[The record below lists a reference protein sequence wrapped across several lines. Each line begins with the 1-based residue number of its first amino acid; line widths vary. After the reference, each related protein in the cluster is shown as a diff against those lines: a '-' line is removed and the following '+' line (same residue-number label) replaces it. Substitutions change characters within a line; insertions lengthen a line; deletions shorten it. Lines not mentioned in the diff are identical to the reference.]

1 MSASYPAF
9 LSTLPGAWGRA
20 LMAALLV
27 ALAACSGTAV
37 VTMTSTASTDNF
49 LAYRVA
55 LVSVQLQSSGGGAG
69 LTVLPASTTV
79 DFATLTN
86 LSEVLGATPISKG
99 NYTSAVITLDYS
111 AAQIVY
117 DNGSV
122 DGLTLTPVGTNGQP
136 LAQVRLT
143 VTLDPSDSFS
153 ISSKG
158 ASQLSL
164 DFNLAA
170 SNVVDLA
177 NNTVTVTPLIAAS
190 AMPIDSKQ
198 VRIRGALASV
208 SNTGTT
214 DTTDTGTTDTGATTD
229 TGTVDTGDAE
239 GLFTSNVM
247 PFNSITKGTGA
258 LAIVPTGSTYYEIN
272 GSVSSGSTGLA
283 QLGALNTGA
292 LTVSYGTLVA
302 ADQAVT
308 TTTDGITSSTSTG
321 GSSTVT
327 FSVTQVLAGSSVQG
341 SGLDRVSG
349 VVLARSGDTL
359 SIEDGTVIADD
370 GTVSFIPGT
379 TTVIMGANTLIT
391 ALGANGTALNS
402 LQQVSVGSVIDAFG
416 VITSQ
421 ASTSAVLD
429 ASAGRVRLDP
439 VTASGLV
446 VANYSDTA
454 DSTTGLGL
462 NLVFLDGRAIA
473 PFDFTDSGVVVNPYV
488 VDTPNLDLTY
498 STVGA
503 PVIATGMT
511 GSFGLAPLDFS
522 ATSLL
527 DPTTIDAILAIDWG
541 SGTASPF
548 VVYNSAA
555 ITVDAKNTSIGT
567 RHQIQIGAQPIDIVA
582 SSTNPIIEPSQTT
595 SNTVYT
601 IGHSVKSTTENF
613 NTYAAFIAQLQT
625 ELKGGTLATG
635 MTAVGPYT
643 TASYTLNATSITVFL
658 NN

>member
-1 MSASYPAF
+1 MIASRPPF
-9 LSTLPGAWGRA
+9 PSTLLGAWGRV
-20 LMAALLV
+20 LMAAMLM
-27 ALAACSGTAV
+27 ALAACNGTAV
-37 VTMTSTASTDNF
+37 VTMTSTASTDTF

-55 LVSVQLQSSGGGAG
+55 LVSVQLQSSGSGSG

-79 DFATLTN
+79 DFATLTD

-122 DGLTLTPVGTNGQP
+122 DGVTLTPVGANGQP
-136 LAQVRLT
+136 VGQVKLT
-143 VTLDPSDSFS
+143 VTFDPNASFS

-208 SNTGTT
+208 SNTGATT
-214 DTTDTGTTDTGATTD
+214 DATDTVDTTDT
-229 TGTVDTGDAE
+229 E
-239 GLFTSNVM
+239 GLFTTDVM
-247 PFNSITKGTGA
+247 PFNSISKGTGA
-258 LAIVPTGSTYYEIN
+258 LAIVPSDSTFYEIN
-272 GSVSSGSTGLA
+272 GTSSAGSTGLG
-283 QLGALNTGA
+283 QLGALNTGT
-292 LTVSYGTLVA
+292 LTVAYGTLVA
-302 ADQAVT
+302 ADQAAT
-308 TTTDGITSSTSTG
+308 TTTDGITSTTATG

-327 FSVTQVLAGSSVQG
+327 FSATQILAGSSVQG

-349 VVLARSGDTL
+349 VVMARSGDTL
-359 SIEDGTVIADD
+359 SIEDGTVIAND
-370 GTVSFIPGT
+370 GTVSFIAGT
-379 TTVIMGANTLIT
+379 TTVIMGVNTLVT
-391 ALGANGTALNS
+391 ALGADGTTLNS

-416 VITSQ
+416 VLASQ

-429 ASAGRVRLDP
+429 VSAGRVRLDP

-446 VANYSDTA
+446 RNTNIDTV
-454 DSTTGLGL
+454 DGSVGL
-462 NLVFLDGRAIA
+462 NLNLLYLGGRAIK
-473 PFDFTDSGVVVNPYV
+473 PFDFTDSGVLADPYPVNTNSLV
-488 VDTPNLDLTY
+488 LTY

-503 PVIATGMT
+503 PVIVTGTT
-511 GSFGLAPLDFS
+511 GSFGVSTFDFN

-527 DPTTIDAILAIDWG
+527 DPTTIDAVLAVDWG

-548 VVYNSAA
+548 TVYNSTA
-555 ITVDAKNTSIGT
+555 ITIDARNTSIGT
-567 RHQIQIGAQPIDIVA
+567 RHQIQVGAQPIDIVGSA
-582 SSTNPIIEPSQTT
+582 TDPIIEPSSTT

-601 IGHSVKSTTENF
+601 IGHSAKSTTENF

-643 TASYTLNATSITVFL
+643 TASYTLAATSITVFL

>member
-1 MSASYPAF
+1 MKASYPPF
-9 LSTLPGAWGRA
+9 LSTLFGAWGRA
-20 LMAALLV
+20 LMGAMLM

-49 LAYRVA
+49 LTYQVA
-55 LVSVQLQSSGGGAG
+55 LVSVQLQSSGSGSG
-69 LTVLPASTTV
+69 LAVLPASTTV
-79 DFATLTN
+79 DLATLTN

-122 DGLTLTPVGTNGQP
+122 DGVVLTPIGANGKA
-136 LAQVRLT
+136 LGQVKLT
-143 VTLDPSDSFS
+143 VTFDPSDSFS

-158 ASQLSL
+158 ASQLAL

-190 AMPIDSKQ
+190 AMPIDSKL
-198 VRIRGALASV
+198 VRIRGALAGV
-208 SNTGTT
+208 SNTGAT
-214 DTTDTGTTDTGATTD
+214 DTTVT
-229 TGTVDTGDAE
+229 TGTVDTGDTE
-239 GLFTSNVM
+239 GLFTTDVM

-258 LAIVPTGSTYYEIN
+258 LAIVPSDSTYYEIN
-272 GSVSSGSTGLA
+272 GSTSTGSTGFG
-283 QLGALNTGA
+283 QLGAMSTGT
-292 LTVSYGTLVA
+292 LTVAYGTLVA

-308 TTTDGITSSTSTG
+308 TTTDGITSTTATS

-327 FSVTQVLAGSSVQG
+327 FSATQILAGSSVQG
-341 SGLDRVSG
+341 SGFDRVSG
-349 VVLARSGDTL
+349 VVMARSGDTL
-359 SIEDGTVIADD
+359 SIEDGTVIAND
-370 GTVSFIPGT
+370 GTVSFIGGT
-379 TTVIMGANTLIT
+379 TTVIMSANTLIT
-391 ALGANGTALNS
+391 ALGADGTTLSS

-416 VITSQ
+416 VLGSQ
-421 ASTSAVLD
+421 TSTSAVLD

-439 VTASGLV
+439 VTASGIV
-446 VANYSDTA
+446 TAANIDTV
-454 DSTTGLGL
+454 DGSVGL
-462 NLVFLDGRAIA
+462 NLNLAFLGGRAIA
-473 PFDFTDSGVVVNPYV
+473 PFDFTDSGVLPTSYPVN
-488 VDTPNLDLTY
+488 TNSLALTY

-503 PVIATGMT
+503 PVMVTGTT
-511 GSFGLAPLDFS
+511 GSFGVSTFDFN
-522 ATSLL
+522 AASLL
-527 DPTTIDAILAIDWG
+527 DPTTIDAVLAVDWG

-548 VVYNSAA
+548 TVYNSTA

-567 RHQIQIGAQPIDIVA
+567 RHWIQVGAQLIDI
-582 SSTNPIIEPSQTT
+582 TGLTTYPIIEPSQTT

-613 NTYAAFIAQLQT
+613 NTYGAFIAQLQT

-643 TASYTLNATSITVFL
+643 TASYTLEATSITVFL

>member
-1 MSASYPAF
+1 MSASYPPF
-9 LSTLPGAWGRA
+9 LSTLRGSWGRA
-20 LMAALLV
+20 LMAAALM
-27 ALAACSGTAV
+27 ALAACNGTAV

-49 LAYRVA
+49 LAYRVG
-55 LVSVQLQSSGGGAG
+55 LVSVQLQSSGSGSG

-122 DGLTLTPVGTNGQP
+122 DGITLTPVGANGQP
-136 LAQVRLT
+136 VGQVKLT

-170 SNVVDLA
+170 SNLVDLA

-190 AMPIDSKQ
+190 AAPIDSKL

-208 SNTGTT
+208 SNTGATT
-214 DTTDTGTTDTGATTD
+214 GTGTTDTVDTTD
-229 TGTVDTGDAE
+229 TE
-239 GLFTSNVM
+239 GLFTTDVM
-247 PFNSITKGTGA
+247 PFNSISKGTGA
-258 LAIVPTGSTYYEIN
+258 LAIVPSDSTFYEIN
-272 GSVSSGSTGLA
+272 GSSSTGSTGLG
-283 QLGALNTGA
+283 QLGSLNTGT
-292 LTVSYGTLVA
+292 LTVAYGTLIA

-308 TTTDGITSSTSTG
+308 TTTDGITSTTATG

-327 FSVTQVLAGSSVQG
+327 FSATQILAGSSVQG

-359 SIEDGTVIADD
+359 SIEDGTVIAND
-370 GTVSFIPGT
+370 GTVSFIAGT
-379 TTVIMGANTLIT
+379 TTVIMGANTLVT
-391 ALGANGTALNS
+391 ALGSDGTTLNS

-416 VITSQ
+416 LLADL

-439 VTASGLV
+439 VTASGIV
-446 VANYSDTA
+446 TNTNINTVDNQI
-454 DSTTGLGL
+454 GL
-462 NLVFLDGRAIA
+462 NLNLAYLGGRKIG
-473 PFDFTDSGVVVNPYV
+473 PFDFSGSEVAANPYP
-488 VDTPNLDLTY
+488 VDAPSLDLTN
-498 STVGA
+498 STVNA
-503 PVIATGMT
+503 PVIVTGTT
-511 GSFGLAPLDFS
+511 GSFGVSPFGFT

-527 DPTTIDAILAIDWG
+527 DPTTIDGVLAVDWG

-548 VVYNSAA
+548 TVYNSTA
-555 ITVDAKNTSIGT
+555 ITVDARNTSIGT
-567 RHQIQIGAQPIDIVA
+567 RHQIQVGAQIIEIVGLTTDPIV
-582 SSTNPIIEPSQTT
+582 EPSQTT

-601 IGHSVKSTTENF
+601 IGHSAKSTTENF

-643 TASYTLNATSITVFL
+643 TASYTLSATSITVFL

>member
-1 MSASYPAF
+1 
-9 LSTLPGAWGRA
+9 
-20 LMAALLV
+20 MAAMLMT
-27 ALAACSGTAV
+27 LAACSGTAV

-49 LAYRVA
+49 LTYQVA
-55 LVSVQLQSSGGGAG
+55 LVSVQLQSSGSGAG
-69 LTVLPASTTV
+69 LAVLPASTTV
-79 DFATLTN
+79 DLATLTN

-122 DGLTLTPVGTNGQP
+122 DGVALTPVGANGKP
-136 LAQVRLT
+136 LGQVKLT
-143 VTLDPSDSFS
+143 VTFDPSDSFS

-190 AMPIDSKQ
+190 AMPIDSKP

-208 SNTGTT
+208 SNSAAAT
-214 DTTDTGTTDTGATTD
+214 DTAD
-229 TGTVDTGDAE
+229 TVDTSDTE
-239 GLFTSNVM
+239 GLFTTDVM
-247 PFNSITKGTGA
+247 PFNSIAKGTGA
-258 LAIVPTGSTYYEIN
+258 LAIVPSDSTNYEIN
-272 GSVSSGSTGLA
+272 GSASTGSTGLG
-283 QLGALNTGA
+283 QLGALNTGT
-292 LTVSYGTLVA
+292 LTVAYGTLVA

-308 TTTDGITSSTSTG
+308 TTTDGITSTTATG

-327 FSVTQVLAGSSVQG
+327 FSATQILAGSSVQG
-341 SGLDRVSG
+341 SGFDRVSG
-349 VVLARSGDTL
+349 VVMARSGDTL
-359 SIEDGTVIADD
+359 SIEDGTVVAND
-370 GTVSFIPGT
+370 GTVSFIAGT

-391 ALGANGTALNS
+391 AIGPNSVDINS

-416 VITSQ
+416 VLDSQ

-429 ASAGRVRLDP
+429 VSAGRVRLDP
-439 VTASGLV
+439 VMASGLV
-446 VANYSDTA
+446 VATDAATP
-454 DSTTGLGL
+454 DGTTGLNL
-462 NLVFLDGRAIA
+462 NLAYLGGRAIA
-473 PFDFTDSGVVVNPYV
+473 PFDFTDSDVVANPYV
-488 VDTPNLDLTY
+488 VDTTNLDLTN
-498 STVGA
+498 STVNA

-511 GSFGLAPLDFS
+511 GSFGVTPSDFV

-527 DPTTIDAILAIDWG
+527 DPTTINAVLAVDWG

-548 VVYNSAA
+548 TVYNSTA
-555 ITVDAKNTSIGT
+555 ITVDAKNTSIGA
-567 RHQIQIGAQPIDIVA
+567 RHQIQIGAQTIEIVQL
-582 SSTNPIIEPSQTT
+582 TTYPIIEPSQTT

-601 IGHSVKSTTENF
+601 IGHSAKATTENF
-613 NTYAAFIAQLQT
+613 NTYAAFITQLQT
-625 ELKGGTLATG
+625 ELAGGTLATG
-635 MTAVGPYT
+635 MTAVGQYT
-643 TASYTLNATSITVFL
+643 TASYTLEATSVTVFL

>member
-1 MSASYPAF
+1 MNASHPSF
-9 LSTLPGAWGRA
+9 LSTLLDAWGRA
-20 LMAALLV
+20 LLAAMLV
-27 ALAACSGTAV
+27 ALTACNGTAV

-49 LAYRVA
+49 LTYRVA
-55 LVSVQLQSSGGGAG
+55 LVSVQLQSSGSGSG

-122 DGLTLTPVGTNGQP
+122 DGLTLTPVGANGQP
-136 LAQVRLT
+136 LGQVKLT

-170 SNVVDLA
+170 SNVVNKA

-190 AMPIDSKQ
+190 AMPIDSKL

-208 SNTGTT
+208 SNTGAT
-214 DTTDTGTTDTGATTD
+214 DTTDT
-229 TGTVDTGDAE
+229 TGTVNTGDTE
-239 GLFTSNVM
+239 GLFTSNIM

-258 LAIVPTGSTYYEIN
+258 LAIVPSDSTYYEIN
-272 GSVSSGSTGLA
+272 GSASVGSTGLG
-283 QLGALNTGA
+283 QLGALSTGT

-308 TTTDGITSSTSTG
+308 TTTDGVTSTTSTG

-327 FSVTQVLAGSSVQG
+327 FSATQILAGSSVQG

-359 SIEDGTVIADD
+359 SIEDGTVVAKD
-370 GTVSFIPGT
+370 GTVSFIGGT

-391 ALGANGTALNS
+391 ALGSNGTDLSS

-416 VITSQ
+416 VLASQ

-446 VANYSDTA
+446 VAVYTA
-454 DSTTGLGL
+454 TGDSTTGLGL
-462 NLVFLDGRAIA
+462 NLAFLGGRAIA
-473 PFDFTDSGVVVNPYV
+473 PFDFTGSGVGINPYV
-488 VDTPNLDLTY
+488 VDTTNLDLTD
-498 STVGA
+498 STVGV
-503 PVIATGMT
+503 PVVATGMT
-511 GSFGLAPLDFS
+511 GSFGAAVVPLDFS

-527 DPTTIDAILAIDWG
+527 DPTTIDAVLVVDWG
-541 SGTASPF
+541 AGTASPF
-548 VVYNSAA
+548 TVYNSTA

-567 RHQIQIGAQPIDIVA
+567 RHQIQIGAQLIDIVG
-582 SSTNPIIEPSQTT
+582 STTDPIIEPSQTT

-601 IGHSVKSTTENF
+601 IGHSAKATTENF
-613 NTYAAFIAQLQT
+613 NTYAAFITQLQA
-625 ELKGGTLATG
+625 ELTGGTLATG
-635 MTAVGPYT
+635 MTAVGQYT
-643 TASYTLNATSITVFL
+643 AASYTLAATSISVFL

>member
-1 MSASYPAF
+1 MSASYPPF
-9 LSTLPGAWGRA
+9 LSTLLGAWGRA
-20 LMAALLV
+20 FMAAMLM

-49 LAYRVA
+49 LAYRVS
-55 LVSVQLQSSGGGAG
+55 LVSVQLQSSGSGSG

-122 DGLTLTPVGTNGQP
+122 DGVTLTPVGANGQP
-136 LAQVRLT
+136 LGQVKLT

-208 SNTGTT
+208 SNTAATT
-214 DTTDTGTTDTGATTD
+214 DTTDTVDTTDT
-229 TGTVDTGDAE
+229 E
-239 GLFTSNVM
+239 GLFTTDVM

-258 LAIVPTGSTYYEIN
+258 LAIVPSDSTNYEIN
-272 GSVSSGSTGLA
+272 GSASTGSTGLG
-283 QLGALNTGA
+283 QLGALNTGT
-292 LTVSYGTLVA
+292 LTVAYGTLVA

-308 TTTDGITSSTSTG
+308 TTTDGITSTTATG

-327 FSVTQVLAGSSVQG
+327 FSATQILAGSSVQG

-349 VVLARSGDTL
+349 VVMARSGDTL
-359 SIEDGTVIADD
+359 SIEDGTVVAND
-370 GTVSFIPGT
+370 GTVSFIGGT
-379 TTVIMGANTLIT
+379 TTVIMGANTLVT
-391 ALGANGTALNS
+391 ALGSDGTTLNS

-416 VITSQ
+416 VLADL

-439 VTASGLV
+439 VIASGLV
-446 VANYSDTA
+446 VANYTA
-454 DSTTGLGL
+454 TGDSTTGLGL
-462 NLVFLDGRAIA
+462 NLALLGGRATK
-473 PFDFTDSGVVVNPYV
+473 PFDFTGSGVGINPFV
-488 VDTPNLDLTY
+488 VDTANLDLSN
-498 STVGA
+498 STDGV

-511 GSFGLAPLDFS
+511 GSFGAAVVPVNFS

-527 DPTTIDAILAIDWG
+527 DPTTIDAVLVVDWG
-541 SGTASPF
+541 TGTASPF
-548 VVYNSAA
+548 TVYNSTA
-555 ITVDAKNTSIGT
+555 ITVDAKNTSIGA
-567 RHQIQIGAQPIDIVA
+567 RHQIQIGAQVIDIVG
-582 SSTNPIIEPSQTT
+582 STTDPIIVPSPTT
-595 SNTVYT
+595 SNTVFT
-601 IGHSVKSTTENF
+601 IGHSVKSTAENF

-625 ELKGGTLATG
+625 ELKGGILATG

-643 TASYTLNATSITVFL
+643 TASYTLNATSITVLL

>member
-1 MSASYPAF
+1 MSASCPPL
-9 LSTLPGAWGRA
+9 LSSLLGAWARA
-20 LMAALLV
+20 FVAAMLM
-27 ALAACSGTAV
+27 ALAACNGTAV
-37 VTMTSTASTDNF
+37 VTLTSTASTDNF

-55 LVSVQLQSSGGGAG
+55 LVSVQLQTSGGGSG

-86 LSEVLGATPISKG
+86 LSEVLGAMPISKG
-99 NYTSAVITLDYS
+99 NYSSALITLDYS
-111 AAQIVY
+111 AAQIIY

-122 DGLTLTPVGTNGQP
+122 DGVTLTPVGATGQP
-136 LAQVRLT
+136 LGQVTLT

-158 ASQLSL
+158 ASQLAL

-177 NNTVTVTPLIAAS
+177 NSTVTVTPLIAAS
-190 AMPIDSKQ
+190 AMPIDSKL

-208 SNTGTT
+208 SNTGATPAAT
-214 DTTDTGTTDTGATTD
+214 DTVNTSGT
-229 TGTVDTGDAE
+229 E
-239 GLFTSNVM
+239 GLFSTDVM
-247 PFNSITKGTGA
+247 PFNSISKGTGA
-258 LAIVPTGSTYYEIN
+258 LAIVPSDSTAYEIN
-272 GSVSSGSTGLA
+272 GVASTGSTGLG
-283 QLGALNTGA
+283 QLGALTTGT
-292 LTVSYGTLVA
+292 LTVAYGTLVA

-308 TTTDGITSSTSTG
+308 TTTDGITSTTSTG

-327 FSVTQVLAGSSVQG
+327 FSATQILAGSSVQG
-341 SGLDRVSG
+341 SDLDRVSG

-359 SIEDGTVIADD
+359 SIEDGTVVARD
-370 GTVSFIPGT
+370 GTVSFIAGT

-391 ALGANGTALNS
+391 ALGTDGTALSS

-416 VITSQ
+416 VLTSQ

-439 VTASGLV
+439 VAASGVV
-446 VANYSDTA
+446 VANYTDTA
-454 DSTTGLGL
+454 ESTTGLGL
-462 NLVFLDGRAIA
+462 KLAFLDGRAVA
-473 PFDFTDSGVVVNPYV
+473 PFDFTGSGVGINPYV
-488 VDTPNLDLTY
+488 VDTPSLDLTN
-498 STVGA
+498 STVGV

-511 GSFGLAPLDFS
+511 GSFGVVPLDFS

-527 DPTTIDAILAIDWG
+527 DPTTIDAVLAVDWG
-541 SGTASPF
+541 TGTAAPF
-548 VVYNSAA
+548 TVYNSSA
-555 ITVDAKNTSIGT
+555 ITLDAKNTSIGT
-567 RHQIQIGAQPIDIVA
+567 RHQIQIGAQVIEIIG
-582 SSTNPIIEPSQTT
+582 STTDPIIVPSSTT
-595 SNTVYT
+595 SNTVFT
-601 IGHSVKSTTENF
+601 IGHSAKSTTENF

-643 TASYTLNATSITVFL
+643 TASYTLNATSVTVFL